1 MTTQGKIN
9 LSQGWALLLLANAK
23 YTHKQQKLNQ
33 QVYLYIFL
41 YKYICLYQI

>member
-1 MTTQGKIN
+1 MTTQRKIN
-9 LSQGWALLLLANAK
+9 VSQGWALLLLANK